1 MLNPSSAITNNLYA
15 SYHHSYPIDLNP
27 QWHPPPCT
35 LPSLVLHLSLV
46 MYLIQVYWCLP
57 YWTEQSFFQ
66 FVLVCLGTGVCLG
79 GWECFVEFWGSS
91 PVLLVD
97 MSDSFYCFITTTC
110 VWFLHWCSVVWV
122 LKDKLIKKYKCASG
136 RTAKWDW
143 ICCCTVRT
151 WVLEFFFVNHF
162 IKDLR
167 FPIRT
172 VFIHNKHSLIKGQCC
187 YVFPSL
193 FINVRCQT
201 VLILIQY
208 GGVFGL

>member
-1 MLNPSSAITNNLYA
+1 MHPTTIPTPLTLTPSDTHPMYPTIT
-15 SYHHSYPIDLNP
+15 
-27 QWHPPPCT
+27 CFT
-35 LPSLVLHLSLV
+35 LVSCNVLDSGILVSSILDRAV
-46 MYLIQVYWCLP
+46 V
-57 YWTEQSFFQ
+57 FQ

-97 MSDSFYCFITTTC
+97 MSDSFYYFITTTC

-122 LKDKLIKKYKCASG
+122 LKDKLIKKYKWASG

-172 VFIHNKHSLIKGQCC
+172 AFIHNKHSLIKVQCC
-187 YVFPSL
+187 YMFPSL